1 MNTNKIQ
8 FTVVGGHWWQI
19 YSYAS
24 GDNVLRFKNDSY
36 GVVSSISWDTGVYNT
51 LSDQKYKK
59 NINELKT
66 KTSYNVVKNLKIKK
80 YAMIH
85 EDVKNNETTN
95 IGVIAQDMVNIRS
108 ECVKKLD
115 DDKFGVNYND
125 IFLHTTNVVQD
136 LIKRVEIL
144 ECMPNDNPKL
154 VRQNA
159 VNMNDEKDKLEQRLV
174 SLEEQVESLVK
185 EMKKIRKLLKA

>member
-1 MNTNKIQ
+1 M
-8 FTVVGGHWWQI
+8 
-19 YSYAS
+19 
-24 GDNVLRFKNDSY
+24 
-36 GVVSSISWDTGVYNT
+36 
-51 LSDQKYKK
+51 
-59 NINELKT
+59 
-66 KTSYNVVKNLKIKK
+66 KIKK

-154 VRQNA
+154 VRQDA

-174 SLEEQVESLVK
+174 SLEEQVDSLVK